1 MPKTVYRVIRQ
12 EDHFAVE
19 MLSPSGER
27 YLIPDFRDQHEADA
41 WIVQTKRLRSLRDP
55 RDRFRPRPKEGA
67 PITRGDSRRK
77 DAAGKRGE
85 SARKTVANG
94 R

>member
-41 WIVQTKRLRSLRDP
+41 WIEQTKRLRSLRDP
-55 RDRFRPRPKEGA
+55 RDRFWPPPKEGTLIA
-67 PITRGDSRRK
+67 RGI
-77 DAAGKRGE
+77 AE
-85 SARKTVANG
+85 RKTQRGSGA
-94 R
+94 